1 MKVLFD
7 SSVIIAAIV
16 ESHPRHLQSLPWLQK
31 VKKKIL
37 EGIISSHSLIEIYSV
52 LTSFPVSPKIT
63 PAVAWKLIRE
73 NIICGFEII
82 TYGKN
87 DHRSIL
93 QSLTEN
99 QISGGTSYDGLIVYV
114 VDKVN
119 VDKILTL
126 NRNDFIRVKPEASN
140 IIIEP

>member
-16 ESHPRHLQSLPWLQK
+16 ESHPRHLQALPWLQK

-37 EGIISSHSLIEIYSV
+37 EGVISSHSLIEIYSV

-73 NIICGFEII
+73 NIICDFEII
-82 TYGKN
+82 TYRKS
-87 DHRSIL
+87 DYRSIL

-114 VDKVN
+114 ADKVK

-140 IIIEP
+140 IIVEP